1 MPITRHRAVIDIRSI
16 KVVNI
21 FFRFLLFFL
30 LLRNLPLDIP
40 GLVSKFIPINFSR
53 EEIFWGDY
61 FTFAVELNT

>member
-1 MPITRHRAVIDIRSI
+1 MLLDIIPSTLI
-16 KVVNI
+16 MS
-21 FFRFLLFFL
+21 FSWFYLLLFL

-40 GLVSKFIPINFSR
+40 GLVSKFIPINFPR

>member
-1 MPITRHRAVIDIRSI
+1 MQKGTMRARGGKQNAGTQKTKSV
-16 KVVNI
+16 
-21 FFRFLLFFL
+21 LLFL